1 MSKRDHIG
9 DDGTSVLPGIKIPS
23 SSVRR
28 SGQPVI
34 LVFSQRPAARFAE
47 ADAME
52 PDEGFE
58 SLGSIAVRLVSEWS
72 RPKMTLAQ
80 GRRGH
85 NPAPASA
92 HDPSWEDSD
101 A

>member
-34 LVFSQRPAARFAE
+34 LSFQADRRRYLGLEE
-47 ADAME
+47 ASS
-52 PDEGFE
+52 PDWEVPPTIGE
-58 SLGSIAVRLVSEWS
+58 LAVRLVAEWKLP
-72 RPKMTLAQ
+72 RIRLLAPS
-80 GRRGH
+80 GRTDD
-85 NPAPASA
+85 ASA
-92 HDPSWEDSD
+92 R
-101 A
+101 

>member
-58 SLGSIAVRLVSEWS
+58 SLGSIAVRLLAEWKLP
-72 RPKMTLAQ
+72 RLMLAPS
-80 GRRGH
+80 GRTDD
-85 NPAPASA
+85 ASA
-92 HDPSWEDSD
+92 R
-101 A
+101 